1 MNCLRGVLI
10 EFKIVSLETASIIIK
25 KWISIILI
33 LFSLNAFSL
42 NLGYGSPIF
51 LRLCGF
57 LSVLCIL
64 ALYGDSYFKI
74 YNKILTTASGSTF
87 GNTSPRV
94 INNKSSNGYN
104 RAAIP
109 AVGIALILISLAA
122 LMHTAEP
129 EIWILSLIVIVCGL
143 DLLLRSAG
151 EKEDQ
156 LPPLALGTLIYA
168 VFYIFYL
175 HDSSLWLNVES
186 LSLATSGILGQL
198 GGVSLAFGP
207 TISGTLIFFTF
218 FFCAIS
224 FYILSEKKSSH
235 SWKSLIAIIVGLLF
249 AYTIYFLI
257 AIRIWTTADKAM
269 DLVYLVFL
277 TLLIPFT
284 VFVSRIKVRS
294 IDLGSL
300 VPSFGQS
307 VVLAALILSIL
318 SISIFPYF
326 YGGGAGKVVIY
337 ERDSEMGFD
346 IPQFPGKN
354 QTFGPDEGFSIGAI
368 KLYLEN
374 IGYSVE
380 DLNSTNP
387 HNLKDAL
394 KDANILVLLNLQ
406 KQFSSSDLESIKN
419 FVKDG
424 GGLLVFGEHTS
435 MFVQDQDFAAG
446 RDYLN
451 DVLGQTGIQINPD
464 TADFIPDHWQ
474 YASSSLPHYV
484 TKDLGFEITTS
495 SVGASLDLR
504 DKARPLI
511 IGRFAFSDRSNTTTP
526 GHLGDR
532 LYERSEMLG
541 DLVIAASGN
550 YGKGK
555 VLVFGDT
562 SYVFNNELPFRYNFL
577 YNSVTW
583 LMSQESNYAA
593 ALRWASLLLLSIL
606 AAFILVAPFIIRR
619 LSPKITLIFLIY
631 VALSIAVSLA
641 LSADLNDS
649 MIKSPQG
656 LDDDLIWIDHS
667 HLNQFN
673 QENYKDD
680 GIAGLTTN
688 LFRNGYLP
696 QVLEK
701 KNSFPDVSKG
711 SGLIIIAPNERYT
724 QEEAS
729 QLNDFV
735 EGGGLLII
743 SAGHKSAG
751 PLDSVLRSFDL
762 QVEDLPLGSP
772 PWIEET
778 HGTMGS
784 ATVSPENLKRYWHE
798 PKFME
803 AYPVSAHGEF
813 RPITWMRY
821 GNDTYNLILQK
832 KAGLGEVVLIGDS
845 RFLLNENLEYLS
857 LGAGKESKEQYQ
869 LQWLGNI
876 ELLREILTEHRMGRA

>member
-1 MNCLRGVLI
+1 MIR
-10 EFKIVSLETASIIIK
+10 
-25 KWISIILI
+25 KWVSIILI

-42 NLGYGSPIF
+42 NLGYVSPIF

-57 LSVLCIL
+57 FSMIVVF
-64 ALYGDSYFKI
+64 ALYGHSYVKI
-74 YNKILTTASGSTF
+74 YNKIFNNASDYAFSD
-87 GNTSPRV
+87 TS
-94 INNKSSNGYN
+94 NNALNYKSSKSYN
-104 RAAIP
+104 KAAIP
-109 AVGIALILISLAA
+109 AAGVALILVSLVI

-129 EIWILSLIVIVCGL
+129 EIWIISLIVIICGF

-156 LPPLALGTLIYA
+156 LPPLALGALIYA
-168 VFYIFYL
+168 IFYIFYL
-175 HDSSLWLNVES
+175 HDSSLWLSVAS
-186 LSLATSGILGQL
+186 LSLATSGILGRL
-198 GGVSLAFGP
+198 VGVSLAFGP
-207 TISGTLIFFTF
+207 TISGTLIFLTF

-235 SWKSLIAIIVGLLF
+235 SWKSLIAIVAGLFL
-249 AYTIYFLI
+249 AYAVYFLI
-257 AIRIWTTADKAM
+257 SINIWTTAKEAM
-269 DLVYLVFL
+269 DLVYMVFL
-277 TLLIPFT
+277 ALLIPFII
-284 VFVSRIKVRS
+284 FVSRIKLRI

-300 VPSFGQS
+300 VPSPGHS
-307 VVLAALILSIL
+307 AVLAALILSIL
-318 SISIFPYF
+318 LISIFPYF
-326 YGGGAGKVVIY
+326 YGGGAGTVVIY
-337 ERDSEMGFD
+337 ERDSEMGFN

-354 QTFGPDEGFSIGAI
+354 QSFGPDDGFSVGAI

-374 IGYSVE
+374 IGCSVE
-380 DLNSTNP
+380 ELNSTNP
-387 HNLKDAL
+387 HNLRDAL

-406 KQFSSSDLESIKN
+406 KPFPSSELESIKN

-424 GGLLVFGEHTS
+424 GGLLLFGEHTS
-435 MFVQDQDFAAG
+435 MFVPDQDFASG

-451 DVLGQTGIQINPD
+451 DVLGQTGIRINPD

-474 YASSSLPHYV
+474 YASSSLPHGV

-495 SVGASLDLR
+495 SVGASLSLR

-541 DLVIAASGN
+541 DLVIAASDT

-562 SYVFNNELPFRYNFL
+562 SYLFNNELPFRYNLL

-583 LMSQESNYAA
+583 LMSQESDYAS
-593 ALRWASLLLLSIL
+593 ALRWAPLLLLSAL

-631 VALSIAVSLA
+631 MALSIAVSLA
-641 LSADLNDS
+641 FSASLNDS
-649 MIKSPQG
+649 MIKSPQE
-656 LDDDLIWIDHS
+656 LKNDLIWIDHS

-673 QENYKDD
+673 LENYRDD

-701 KNSFPDVSKG
+701 KNSFPDISKG
-711 SGLIIIAPNERYT
+711 SGLIIIAPNEHYT
-724 QEEAS
+724 PEEAS
-729 QLNDFV
+729 QLKDFV
-735 EGGGLLII
+735 EGGGMLII

-751 PLDSVLRSFDL
+751 PLDSVLRSFGL
-762 QVEDLPLGSP
+762 QIEDLPLGSP

-778 HGTMGS
+778 HATMGQ
-784 ATVSPENLKRYWHE
+784 AMVSPGNLKRYWHE

-803 AYPVSAHGEF
+803 AYPVSAKGEF

-832 KAGLGEVVLIGDS
+832 KAGLGDVVLIGDS

-857 LGAGKESKEQYQ
+857 LGAGKETREQYQ

-876 ELLREILTEHRMGRA
+876 ELLREILTEHRVRRA